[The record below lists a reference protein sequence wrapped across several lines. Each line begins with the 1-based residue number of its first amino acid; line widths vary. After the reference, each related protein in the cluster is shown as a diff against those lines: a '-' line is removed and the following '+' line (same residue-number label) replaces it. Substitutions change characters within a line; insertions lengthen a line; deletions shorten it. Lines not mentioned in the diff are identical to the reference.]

1 MDFYLILFL
10 ENILPFVNYAYS
22 YYTLAIVLFIL
33 QIILILLYLIDFRLL
48 SSHLILFFFIG
59 MLFIY
64 FLFVYDNMILDNIVC
79 NVGDNNQIGTNVNLE
94 GHVHVNDKEAGKSLA
109 NHVGI
114 IGGMGVVGG
123 LVGKAVA
130 KAPMPPLAKAGLVVG
145 GAIVGGVVEKVINNS
160 GNIGASSTFS
170 VNNGTISKL
179 VNDSQ
184 VSVLQENFFLQEVF
198 YSVVLYMVLL
208 IVIQLI
214 FKLYFKDNVKL
225 NLSKLLGVNFNNK
238 VEYYLNKIILLNKKM
253 SIFWTW
259 FGIMV
264 IIYGISRFTYAIY
277 LMRTKLDS
285 AINAH
290 LSLHPLKDNLHITDR
305 SLEEVLFY
313 LQWGNFICLVTL
325 INLTVIL
332 LYKFHLNKEISTVYI
347 WVLILILIIILVYS
361 VYISSELY
369 TNLDNYVYTYS
380 NTNN

>member
-1 MDFYLILFL
+1 
-10 ENILPFVNYAYS
+10 
-22 YYTLAIVLFIL
+22 
-33 QIILILLYLIDFRLL
+33 
-48 SSHLILFFFIG
+48 
-59 MLFIY
+59 
-64 FLFVYDNMILDNIVC
+64 MILDNIVC

-253 SIFWTW
+253 SIFWT
-259 FGIMV
+259 
-264 IIYGISRFTYAIY
+264 
-277 LMRTKLDS
+277 
-285 AINAH
+285 
-290 LSLHPLKDNLHITDR
+290 
-305 SLEEVLFY
+305 
-313 LQWGNFICLVTL
+313 
-325 INLTVIL
+325 
-332 LYKFHLNKEISTVYI
+332 
-347 WVLILILIIILVYS
+347 
-361 VYISSELY
+361 
-369 TNLDNYVYTYS
+369 
-380 NTNN
+380 